1 MAFIAGTAVATGDV
15 LAASRWNQD
24 VLANTVAGH
33 PLVSSLPGSP
43 SDGDTIYYQ
52 SASMAS
58 LGVVWTL
65 RYRSGGGTYKWE
77 FVGGPPLYVEFA
89 TSRTTTSGSYV
100 ALTDAVEVTNPLAG
114 VYLIEHGVEMG
125 YTSGGPGVA
134 RSQATIKLGTAAAA
148 DAESISAH
156 GSTSGMT
163 FSVSRAMYRTLASS
177 MTLAQQYKSP
187 GGVTVTVLNRWVQI
201 RPVAVG

>member
-1 MAFIAGTAVATGDV
+1 MAWVNPVEVAAGDPLTETI
-15 LAASRWNQD
+15 WNQD
-24 VLANTVAGH
+24 VVANAIAGH
-33 PLVSSLPGSP
+33 ALVSSLPGSP
-43 SDGDTIYYQ
+43 SDGQTIYYQ
-52 SASMAS
+52 SAAMAS
-58 LGVVWTL
+58 LGVVWTF
-65 RYRSGGGTYKWE
+65 RYRTGGGTYKWE
-77 FVGGPPLYVEFA
+77 FVGGAPLYVQFA

-114 VYLIEHGVEMG
+114 DYLIEHGAEMG
-125 YTSGGPGVA
+125 YTSGGPGIA
-134 RSQATIKLGTAAAA
+134 RSQATIKLGSAAAA
-148 DAESISAH
+148 DAESISSH
-156 GSTSGMT
+156 GSAAGMT